1 MHCLTQDVKRVS
13 EHEGVFIDVQPTV
26 HCTRIYT
33 DIQLSKEL
41 PHHKT
46 CRSGQV
52 LQHKER
58 SQEEVRLC
66 NERQGEIAEKSMRTQ
81 VTMCDK

>member
-13 EHEGVFIDVQPTV
+13 EHEGVFIEVQPTV

-46 CRSGQV
+46 CRSGKYYNIKRG
-52 LQHKER
+52 HKKR
-58 SQEEVRLC
+58 SDCDGVMSDKVR
-66 NERQGEIAEKSMRTQ
+66 
-81 VTMCDK
+81 